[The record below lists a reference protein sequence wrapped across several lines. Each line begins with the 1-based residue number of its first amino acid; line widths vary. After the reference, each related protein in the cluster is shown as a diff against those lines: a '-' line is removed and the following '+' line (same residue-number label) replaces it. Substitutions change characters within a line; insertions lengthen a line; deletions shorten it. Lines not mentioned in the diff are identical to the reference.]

1 MQSEWSID
9 EIDALPEVGI
19 LYAHGG
25 MNDAMVRAMLDSGV
39 KALIY
44 AATGNG
50 NVATSVVASLVNARL
65 RGIHV
70 VRGSRTGSGV
80 VIRNAAQP
88 DDRYDW
94 LVTDDQVPHKAR
106 ILMMLALTG
115 KHCTRKLQNA
125 FLTY

>member
-1 MQSEWSID
+1 
-9 EIDALPEVGI
+9 
-19 LYAHGG
+19 

-39 KALIY
+39 KAVIY

-50 NVATSVVASLVNARL
+50 NVATSIVASLVDARL

-70 VRGSRTGSGV
+70 VRGSRTGGGV

-115 KHCTRKLQNA
+115 ENCARELQNA
-125 FLTY
+125 FLNY